1 MSVEGFLN
9 RNDIPVEK
17 INIDGDQEAR
27 QDLIE
32 INGGYASVPTL
43 VFPDGSKLT
52 EPSFSQIRQKLE
64 LESPPGLVNKIRGLL
79 GQQNDANGG

>member
-1 MSVEGFLN
+1 MISPL
-9 RNDIPVEK
+9 RRSTS
-17 INIDGDQEAR
+17 DGDQEAR
-27 QDLIE
+27 QELIE

-64 LESPPGLVNKIRGLL
+64 LESPPGLVNKIRGSARPPRS
-79 GQQNDANGG
+79 DANEG